1 MVLEQ
6 DELVVKVNY
15 KESVD
20 SLEMIDGDE
29 QFCVVLNT
37 RQDEALKMKGC
48 IREVV
53 NRIQKLRKQGGLQVT
68 DDICIFVAAEG
79 SV

>member
-1 MVLEQ
+1 MVLER

-15 KESVD
+15 KESGD

-37 RQDEALKMKGC
+37 R
-48 IREVV
+48 
-53 NRIQKLRKQGGLQVT
+53 
-68 DDICIFVAAEG
+68 
-79 SV
+79 